1 MKTAVLACE
10 TIRCELVRALED
22 TSSTYPVYWLDSG
35 LHNTPNVL
43 RSRLSETIAKAESD
57 GVGRL
62 LAAMGFCGNSFTE
75 VATGHIELILP
86 RVDDCI
92 TLLLGSIQRRREL
105 SETYAA
111 YFLTHGWMRGERNI
125 WVEYQ
130 HMVSKYGEDVAR
142 DIAGTMFGN
151 YRTLMLLDSGT
162 EPIEQ
167 LVESTEIVA
176 ETLHLEQKVA
186 PATRDY
192 LAELLRGPWDD
203 EHFVVVSP
211 GSIITAKDLMLT
223 RTECQ
228 R

>member
-10 TIRCELVRALED
+10 TIRSELVRAIED
-22 TSSTYPVYWLDSG
+22 TSSTYPIYWLDSG

-43 RSRLSETIAKAESD
+43 RSQLSETIAKAESD
-57 GVGRL
+57 GIGRL

-75 VATGHIELILP
+75 VATGNIELILP

-92 TLLLGSIQRRREL
+92 TLLLGSIQRRRKLNEA
-105 SETYAA
+105 YAA

-130 HMVSKYGEDVAR
+130 YLMSKYDEDVAR

-151 YRTLMLLDSGT
+151 YRTLMLLDSDT
-162 EPIEQ
+162 EPIEP
-167 LVESTEIVA
+167 LIESTRIIA
-176 ETLHLEQKVA
+176 DTLRLEQKVV

-192 LAELLRGPWDD
+192 LAELLRGPWND
-203 EHFVVVSP
+203 ERFVVVSP
-211 GSIITAKDLMLT
+211 GSVITAKDLMLS
-223 RTECQ
+223 RA
-228 R
+228 